1 MIEGVQTD
9 CYPIDDFEP
18 VRERIRERVRRR
30 AMKETPTKEMP

>member
-18 VRERIRERVRRR
+18 VRVRIRERVR
-30 AMKETPTKEMP
+30 AGGH